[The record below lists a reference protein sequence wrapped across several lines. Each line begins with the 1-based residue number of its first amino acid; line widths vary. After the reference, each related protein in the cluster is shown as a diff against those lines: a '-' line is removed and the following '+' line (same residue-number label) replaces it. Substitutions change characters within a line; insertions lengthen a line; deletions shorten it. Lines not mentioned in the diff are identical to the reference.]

1 MVPLNSED
9 RCDSITQL
17 LYGQVVTGNDV
28 IKKGVVVI
36 KEQSIIYAG
45 SEKDLPA
52 EWASKARAIQAD
64 DAMAATNVVRLED
77 GYLLP
82 GFIDIH
88 VHGGNGEDF
97 MDSNAKVLD
106 TITSFHASQGTT
118 AMLATTMTAPKEQID
133 RVLGEVHTYMA
144 QPMPHAQ
151 LMGVHL
157 EGPFISPNW
166 PGAQNPDHIV
176 PPNLAWVKE
185 WEQRYPGLV
194 RQLTLAP
201 EREGALELIAWLRA
215 HGITAALGHTN
226 ATYEEVEQ
234 AAAAGL
240 NHAVHAFNAMTPLHH
255 RKPGAAGAMLTDSRI
270 VAEVIADGIH
280 VHPAAISLLA
290 KVKQEHNLILI
301 TDAMSATGLEDG
313 HYTLGDLPVIV
324 QNGVARLMDGVTL
337 AGSTLTMIE
346 GFRFLVQHVGLSIS
360 QASQMASLNPAQ
372 SLNIH
377 ARTGSLEAGKQA
389 DILLLDANL
398 HLQGVWIK
406 GIRQSCISFP

>member
-1 MVPLNSED
+1 MVPLNAED

-17 LYGQVVTGNDV
+17 LYGQVVTGNNV

-52 EWASKARAIQAD
+52 EWASKAQAIQAD
-64 DAMAATNVVRLED
+64 DAIAATNVVRLED

-133 RVLGEVHTYMA
+133 RVLGEVHAYMA

-151 LMGVHL
+151 LEGVHL

-166 PGAQNPDHIV
+166 PGAQNPDYIV
-176 PPNLAWVKE
+176 PPNLAWVEE

-201 EREGALELIAWLRA
+201 EREGALELIAWLCA

-270 VAEVIADGIH
+270 KTEVIADGIH

-406 GIRQSCISFP
+406 GIRQACI